1 LSIDQDR
8 VLRASLWHIA
18 VVLVV
23 VGMVVPVAYPVSHAS
38 AQKTRPEKL
47 WDAYPLDPGDKGG
60 EQADPAPTP
69 TAVPERGTGSPA
81 RAATSDDDGVGI
93 VVPALIAFVVG
104 LGAGVALHRRR
115 RRQAKSA
122 PIAPPAAHRAPPEPV
137 VVAPAPTGFLPPVA
151 ARGDPPAAERRFARA
166 QPWPKEAKSAWTCEI
181 DWKPGYIR
189 SGFRAMVAP
198 PGEPRRRPF
207 GQSRPLR
214 WTLMDDPEPPTED
227 MVAVVQELV
236 AALTQH
242 GWVRI
247 GPAGRWYAQRFLWAG
262 EGQPRPLEPLTG
274 KEADV

>member
-1 LSIDQDR
+1 MDQDL
-8 VLRASLWHIA
+8 VLHPRLWHTA

-23 VGMVVPVAYPVSHAS
+23 VGMAVPAAYPVSHAS

-60 EQADPAPTP
+60 EPADPAPTP

-81 RAATSDDDGVGI
+81 RPAASDDGGGDI
-93 VVPALIAFVVG
+93 VVPVLMAFAVG

-115 RRQAKSA
+115 RRRANA
-122 PIAPPAAHRAPPEPV
+122 PPIAPRAERALPEPV
-137 VVAPAPTGFLPPVA
+137 VVAPPPAGFLPPVA

-166 QPWPKEAKSAWTCEI
+166 GPWPKEAKSAWTCEI

-198 PGEPRRRPF
+198 PGEQRRRPF

-214 WTLMDDPEPPTED
+214 WTLMDDPEPPTEE